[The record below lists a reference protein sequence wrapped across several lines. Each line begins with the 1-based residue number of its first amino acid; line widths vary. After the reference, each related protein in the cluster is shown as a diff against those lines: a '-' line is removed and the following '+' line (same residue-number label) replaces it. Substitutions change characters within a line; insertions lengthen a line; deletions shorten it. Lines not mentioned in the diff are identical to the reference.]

1 VLVERLV
8 AACAGVLPDATVI
21 VTGSLALGDYRRGE
35 SDVDLLVV
43 SDAAIDGL
51 VDAVERAWAGDTEEF
66 DLRVVRYAV
75 AARPTRRPHLA
86 LGISA
91 YADGL
96 EVTQNAED
104 EDLVVWFS
112 LCRQLGRSDVVGPVP
127 DAWVD
132 DVGSAALSRWKASGY
147 HASNAALTALTAC
160 RIWRF
165 REERVHC
172 SKSAAAQWAAERG
185 ARVAYDEDTVKALL
199 DRAAASFPATR
210 KRREVKSCAAWKT

>member
-1 VLVERLV
+1 VE
-8 AACAGVLPDATVI
+8 
-21 VTGSLALGDYRRGE
+21 
-35 SDVDLLVV
+35 
-43 SDAAIDGL
+43 
-51 VDAVERAWAGDTEEF
+51 AVEQAWAENAEEF

-96 EVTQNAED
+96 KVTQDTDD
-104 EDLVVWFS
+104 EELVVWFS

-132 DVGSAALSRWKASGY
+132 EVGAAALSRWKRSGY
-147 HASNAALTALTAC
+147 QSSNAALTALTAC
-160 RIWRF
+160 RVWRF

-172 SKSAAAQWAAERG
+172 SKSAAMQWAAERG
-185 ARVAYDEDTVKALL
+185 VRVAFDDAAVKALL
-199 DRAAASFPATR
+199 ERATA
-210 KRREVKSCAAWKT
+210 

>member
-1 VLVERLV
+1 VLAERLV
-8 AACAGVLPDATVI
+8 AACSEVLPDATVM
-21 VTGSLALGDYRRGE
+21 VSGSLALGDFRPGE

-43 SDAAIDGL
+43 SDAPTDGL
-51 VDAVERAWAGDTEEF
+51 VEAIQQAWAEDAEEF

-75 AARPTRRPHLA
+75 AAQPTRRPHVA

-96 EVTQNAED
+96 KVTQDTED

-127 DAWVD
+127 DEWVD
-132 DVGSAALSRWKASGY
+132 EVGAAAVSRWKTAGY

-165 REERVHC
+165 REERIHC
-172 SKSAAAQWAAERG
+172 SKPAAAQWAAERG
-185 ARVAYDEDTVKALL
+185 VRVAYDEDAVKALL
-199 DRAAASFPATR
+199 ERASA
-210 KRREVKSCAAWKT
+210 